1 MGSMGSVL
9 TGLGRRLAGGRTRF
23 VAGAIALAGVAAAAA
38 VSHGQTSVGVLKV
51 RLGGDSHQTRIVVE
65 LDKPTRGTLI
75 SPPQAG
81 NGAEAKVVLALA
93 HVDVAGDMQGAGA
106 GLVKTWSVGE
116 ASGSA
121 EVRLNLSRAASVTR
135 RFLLP
140 PGDGVAVY
148 RYVIDISAD
157 PPASAS
163 AVQAPGLIHA
173 KAVDQG
179 RPIAT
184 PAAGPLKPA
193 PSKLSRARLAAPPPP
208 VERALKVVVIDAGHG
223 GKDPGAAG
231 EDAHEKDITLAA
243 ARTLRDELMQTGRY
257 KVVLTRDS
265 DDYIPLETRVRIAR
279 QSNADL
285 FISLHADSGSDAN
298 VRGATVYTLSEKG
311 ADRADR
317 QVFEKANWINVDL
330 PGPDEQV
337 NRILLDLTQRETR
350 NRSSI
355 FAETLLDHLADKTE
369 LLRRSHRDAGFM
381 VLLAPDVPAV
391 LMEMGFITNAQ
402 DEHELTNGPG
412 RRRLMEGVAS
422 AIDAYFAHDSKL
434 AAE

>member
-1 MGSMGSVL
+1 M
-9 TGLGRRLAGGRTRF
+9 RLA
-23 VAGAIALAGVAAAAA
+23 AGAFALAGVAAIAA
-38 VSHGQTSVGVLKV
+38 VSHGQTSAGVLKV

-75 SPPQAG
+75 TDSHAVKPGADPQ
-81 NGAEAKVVLALA
+81 VVLALA

-106 GLVKTWSVGE
+106 GLVKSWSVDE
-116 ASGSA
+116 AAGA
-121 EVRLNLSRAASVTR
+121 AQVRLNLSHAAVVTR

-140 PGDGVAVY
+140 PGDGVTVY
-148 RYVIDISAD
+148 RYVIDVSAD
-157 PPASAS
+157 PPQGATPVQPQVQPAVLTKPAASSVKA
-163 AVQAPGLIHA
+163 AVQ
-173 KAVDQG
+173 K
-179 RPIAT
+179 
-184 PAAGPLKPA
+184 PL
-193 PSKLSRARLAAPPPP
+193 RARIVTLPPPP
-208 VERALKVVVIDAGHG
+208 AEPAIKVVVIDAGHG

-231 EDAHEKDITLAA
+231 ENAHEKDITLAA
-243 ARTLRDELMQTGRY
+243 AKVLRDELVQTGRY

-265 DDYIPLETRVRIAR
+265 DEYIPLETRVRIAR
-279 QSNADL
+279 RANADL

-391 LMEMGFITNAQ
+391 LMEMGFITNPE
-402 DEHELTNGPG
+402 DEHELTSGPD

-422 AIDAYFAHDSKL
+422 AIDAYFAHDTKL

>member
-1 MGSMGSVL
+1 MGSVL
-9 TGLGRRLAGGRTRF
+9 TGFGHLLAGRRIRF
-23 VAGAIALAGVAAAAA
+23 TAGATALAGVAAVAA
-38 VSHGQTSVGVLKV
+38 VSHGQTSAGVLKV

-75 SPPQAG
+75 TDARPVKGDTARQ
-81 NGAEAKVVLALA
+81 VVLALA

-106 GLVKTWSVGE
+106 GLVKSWSVNE
-116 ASGSA
+116 SGGA
-121 EVRLNLSRAASVTR
+121 AQVRLSLTQAAVVRR

-140 PGDGVAVY
+140 PGDGVTVY
-148 RYVIDISAD
+148 RYVIDVSTD
-157 PPASAS
+157 PPQTSAT
-163 AVQAPGLIHA
+163 VQAPMPTKPPVLTQALVNPA
-173 KAVDQG
+173 KAAPKLIRARIVAPQ
-179 RPIAT
+179 
-184 PAAGPLKPA
+184 PAAEP
-193 PSKLSRARLAAPPPP
+193 
-208 VERALKVVVIDAGHG
+208 ALKVVVIDAGHG

-231 EDAHEKDITLAA
+231 ENAHEKDITLAA
-243 ARTLRDELMQTGRY
+243 ARTLRDELVETGRY
-257 KVVLTRDS
+257 KVVLTRDT
-265 DDYIPLETRVRIAR
+265 DEYIPLETRVRIAR
-279 QSNADL
+279 RANADL

-337 NRILLDLTQRETR
+337 NRILLDLTQRQTR

-391 LMEMGFITNAQ
+391 LMEMGFITNPD
-402 DEHELTNGPG
+402 DEHELTNGPD
-412 RRRLMEGVAS
+412 RRRLMDGVAS